1 MPDITE
7 KSSNGVS
14 LAVLALFSAFL
25 TFYGVQYQSWERQM
39 EATNRSWEARMERQ
53 ALKIEALEQ
62 KIDTL
67 ITENGQ
73 CNIKWLDL
81 HYKYS
86 SCQNDSGK
94 YKIMEDVK

>member
-39 EATNRSWEARMERQ
+39 ETLNRSWEARMERQ
-53 ALKIEALEQ
+53 SLKIDSLEAKVDLLIKENSACDLKSLELQ
-62 KIDTL
+62 
-67 ITENGQ
+67 
-73 CNIKWLDL
+73 
-81 HYKYS
+81 YKFT
-86 SCQNDSGK
+86 SCQNQTDL
-94 YKIMEDVK
+94 KIMEQIK